1 MIIGSSNVQMG
12 SARKYEASEKQRK
25 TAWIA
30 GVDLQKA
37 GSVSAVTG
45 FAGQQTTLSRG
56 RWGNKYGYFTD
67 MLKSNAQDSVTA
79 EMEQSMLGRKG
90 QITTGNITSMEDRTS
105 LRQIREHTLFYLLRH
120 LNDLMSGRAGR
131 SGQWFGGESYDM
143 SGNAVQIGA
152 IQNEYSYEEQENTEF
167 ATKGKVV
174 TADGREIEFN
184 LGLEMSRR
192 FEEYYYDQND
202 IYAYTSSLPS
212 NLVDPLVINLD
223 SNIAN
228 VSDQKFMF
236 DIDADGI
243 LDSIS
248 QLNSG
253 SGYLALDKNGDG
265 IINDGSELFGTKSGN
280 GFADLAAYDD
290 DGNGWIDENDAI
302 WSKLLIWTKDEH
314 GKDVLYH
321 LKDKG
326 VGAICL
332 ESVDTEFSLKSLKNN
347 ALNGKI
353 RKTGMFLYENG
364 TAGTV
369 QHLDIAR

>member
-1 MIIGSSNVQMG
+1 MKIGSSSVQMG
-12 SARKYEASEKQRK
+12 STRKYETSEKQRQ

-30 GVDLQKA
+30 GLNAQKA
-37 GSVSAVTG
+37 GSVNAAIG
-45 FAGQQTTLSRG
+45 FAGQQMARSSG
-56 RWGNKYGYFTD
+56 RWNKNSYFTD
-67 MLKSNAQDSVTA
+67 MLKSNAQDSATA
-79 EMEQSMLGRKG
+79 EMEQSMLGRRG
-90 QITTGNITSMEDRTS
+90 QITKGSITSMEDRVS
-105 LRQIREHTLFYLLRH
+105 MRQVRENALYYLLRH
-120 LNDLMSGRAGR
+120 LNDLMNGRVSR
-131 SGQWFGGESYDM
+131 SSQELESDSYDL
-143 SGNAVQIGA
+143 SGNAVQIGSV
-152 IQNEYSYEEQENTEF
+152 QNEYSYAEQENTEF
-167 ATKGKVV
+167 VTKGKVV

-192 FEEYYYDQND
+192 FEEYYYKQND
-202 IYAYTSSLPS
+202 IYAYTPS
-212 NLVDPLVINLD
+212 QPSDLIDPLVINLD

-228 VSDQKFMF
+228 VSDQKFLF
-236 DIDADGI
+236 DIDADGV

-253 SGYLALDKNGDG
+253 SGYLALDQNGDG

-280 GFADLAAYDD
+280 GFADLAAYDE

-302 WSKLLIWTKDEH
+302 WSKLLIWAKDEQ
-314 GKDVLYH
+314 GKDMLYH

-332 ESVDTEFSLKSLKNN
+332 ESVDTEFSLKSLKDN

-364 TAGTV
+364 MAGTV
-369 QHLDIAR
+369 QHLDVAR

>member
-1 MIIGSSNVQMG
+1 MIIGSSSVQMG
-12 SARKYEASEKQRK
+12 SARKYETKEKQRQ

-30 GVDLQKA
+30 GVNAQKA
-37 GSVSAVTG
+37 GSVGTVVG
-45 FAGQQTTLSRG
+45 FAGQQTTLSMG
-56 RWGNKYGYFTD
+56 RWNKNSYFTD
-67 MLKSNAQDSVTA
+67 MLKSNAQDGVTA

-90 QITTGNITSMEDRTS
+90 QITTGNITSIEDRAS
-105 LRQIREHTLFYLLRH
+105 MRQIREHALFYLLRH
-120 LNDLMSGRAGR
+120 LNDLMSGRVSR
-131 SGQWFGGESYDM
+131 NSQWFGGESYNM

-152 IQNEYSYEEQENTEF
+152 IQNEYSYEEQEDTAF
-167 ATKGKVV
+167 STKGKVV

-192 FEEYYYDQND
+192 FEEYYYKQND
-202 IYAYTSSLPS
+202 IYAYTPSQS

-265 IINDGSELFGTKSGN
+265 KINDGSELFGTKSGN

-332 ESVDTEFSLKSLKNN
+332 ESVDTEFSLKSLKDN

>member
-12 SARKYEASEKQRK
+12 SARTYETKEKQRQ

-30 GVDLQKA
+30 GVNAQKA
-37 GSVSAVTG
+37 GSVGTVVG
-45 FAGQQTTLSRG
+45 FAGQQTTLSMG
-56 RWGNKYGYFTD
+56 RWNKNSYFTD

-90 QITTGNITSMEDRTS
+90 QITTGKITSIEDRTS
-105 LRQIREHTLFYLLRH
+105 LRQIREQALFYLLRH
-120 LNDLMSGRAGR
+120 LNDLMNGRVSR
-131 SGQWFGGESYDM
+131 SSQWFGGESYNM
-143 SGNAVQIGA
+143 SGNAVQIGT
-152 IQNEYSYEEQENTEF
+152 IQNEYSYEEQENTAF
-167 ATKGKVV
+167 STKGKVV
-174 TADGREIEFN
+174 TADGREIEFD

-192 FEEYYYDQND
+192 FEEYYYKQND
-202 IYAYTSSLPS
+202 IYAYTSSQPS

-265 IINDGSELFGTKSGN
+265 IINDGSELFGTKSGD

-332 ESVDTEFSLKSLKNN
+332 ESVDTEFSLKSLKDN

>member
-1 MIIGSSNVQMG
+1 MIIGSSSVQMG
-12 SARKYEASEKQRK
+12 STRKYETSEKQRQ

-30 GVDLQKA
+30 GVNAQKA
-37 GSVSAVTG
+37 GSVNAAIG

-56 RWGNKYGYFTD
+56 RWNKSSYFTD
-67 MLKSNAQDSVTA
+67 MLKSNAQDGVTA
-79 EMEQSMLGRKG
+79 QMEQSMLGRKG
-90 QITTGNITSMEDRTS
+90 QITTGNITSMEDRAS
-105 LRQIREHTLFYLLRH
+105 MRQVREHALFYLLRQ

-131 SGQWFGGESYDM
+131 SSQLFGADSYNM
-143 SGNAVQIGA
+143 SGSAVQIGA
-152 IQNEYSYEEQENTEF
+152 IQNEYSYEEQENTVF
-167 ATKGKVV
+167 TTKGKVV

-192 FEEYYYDQND
+192 FEEYYYDQNG
-202 IYAYTSSLPS
+202 IYAYIPDQTA
-212 NLVDPLVINLD
+212 NLIDPLVINLD
-223 SNIAN
+223 GNIAS

-236 DIDADGI
+236 DIDSDGI

-265 IINDGSELFGTKSGN
+265 IINDGSELFGTKSGD

-326 VGAICL
+326 VGAICV

-364 TAGTV
+364 MAGTV
-369 QHLDIAR
+369 QHLDVAK

>member
-1 MIIGSSNVQMG
+1 MIIGSSSVQMG
-12 SARKYEASEKQRK
+12 SARKYETKEKQRQ

-30 GVDLQKA
+30 GANAQKA
-37 GSVSAVTG
+37 GSVSAVVG
-45 FAGQQTTLSRG
+45 FVGQQTTLSMG
-56 RWGNKYGYFTD
+56 RWNKNGYFID
-67 MLKSNAQDSVTA
+67 MLKSNAQDGVTA

-90 QITTGNITSMEDRTS
+90 QITSGNITSMEDRVS
-105 LRQIREHTLFYLLRH
+105 MKQIREHALFYLLRH
-120 LNDLMSGRAGR
+120 LNNLMSGRVSR
-131 SGQWFGGESYDM
+131 SGQGFGAESYNM
-143 SGNAVQIGA
+143 SGNAVQIGT
-152 IQNEYSYEEQENTEF
+152 IQNEYSYEEQENTAF
-167 ATKGKVV
+167 STKGKVV

-184 LGLEMSRR
+184 LDLEMSRR
-192 FEEYYYDQND
+192 FEEYYYKQND
-202 IYAYTSSLPS
+202 IYAYTPSQSS

-314 GKDVLYH
+314 GKDV
-321 LKDKG
+321 
-326 VGAICL
+326 
-332 ESVDTEFSLKSLKNN
+332 
-347 ALNGKI
+347 
-353 RKTGMFLYENG
+353 
-364 TAGTV
+364 
-369 QHLDIAR
+369 

>member
-1 MIIGSSNVQMG
+1 MIIGSSSVQMG
-12 SARKYEASEKQRK
+12 STRKYETSEKQRK

-30 GVDLQKA
+30 SANAQKA
-37 GSVSAVTG
+37 GSVNSVIG
-45 FAGQQTTLSRG
+45 FAGQQTVMATG
-56 RWGNKYGYFTD
+56 RWSKSSYFTD
-67 MLKSNAQDSVTA
+67 MLKSNAKDSVTA

-90 QITTGNITSMEDRTS
+90 QITSGNITSMEDRVS
-105 LRQIREHTLFYLLRH
+105 MKQIREHALFYLLRH
-120 LNDLMSGRAGR
+120 LNDLMNGRVSR
-131 SGQWFGGESYDM
+131 SFQGIGSDSYNM

-152 IQNEYSYEEQENTEF
+152 IQNEYSYEEKEDTAF
-167 ATKGKVV
+167 ATKGKVI

-192 FEEYYYDQND
+192 FEEYYYEQND
-202 IYAYTSSLPS
+202 IYAYTPS
-212 NLVDPLVINLD
+212 QPTNLVDPLVINLD
-223 SNIAN
+223 SNIAS

-236 DIDADGI
+236 DIDSDGI

-265 IINDGSELFGTKSGN
+265 KINDGSELFGTASGD

-314 GKDVLYH
+314 GKDMLYH

-347 ALNGKI
+347 AINGKI

-364 TAGTV
+364 MAGTV
-369 QHLDIAR
+369 QHLDIAK

>member
-1 MIIGSSNVQMG
+1 MIIGSSSVQMG
-12 SARKYEASEKQRK
+12 SARKYETKEKQRQ
-25 TAWIA
+25 TLWIA
-30 GVDLQKA
+30 GADLQKA
-37 GSVSAVTG
+37 GSVSVVTG
-45 FAGQQTTLSRG
+45 VAGRQTTLSKG
-56 RWGNKYGYFTD
+56 RWNKNGYFID
-67 MLKSNAQDSVTA
+67 MLKSNAQDGVTA

-90 QITTGNITSMEDRTS
+90 QITSGNITSMEDRVS
-105 LRQIREHTLFYLLRH
+105 MKQIREHALFYLLRH
-120 LNDLMSGRAGR
+120 LNNLMSGRVSR
-131 SGQWFGGESYDM
+131 SGQGFGAESYDM

-152 IQNEYSYEEQENTEF
+152 IRNEYSYEEQENTAF
-167 ATKGKVV
+167 STKGKVV

-184 LGLEMSRR
+184 LDLEMSRR
-192 FEEYYYDQND
+192 FEEYYYKQND
-202 IYAYTSSLPS
+202 IYAYTPSQSS

-223 SNIAN
+223 STIAN

-265 IINDGSELFGTKSGN
+265 KINDGSELFGTKSGD

-314 GKDVLYH
+314 GKDVL
-321 LKDKG
+321 
-326 VGAICL
+326 
-332 ESVDTEFSLKSLKNN
+332 
-347 ALNGKI
+347 
-353 RKTGMFLYENG
+353 G
-364 TAGTV
+364 TSA
-369 QHLDIAR
+369 AA

>member
-1 MIIGSSNVQMG
+1 M
-12 SARKYEASEKQRK
+12 
-25 TAWIA
+25 
-30 GVDLQKA
+30 
-37 GSVSAVTG
+37 
-45 FAGQQTTLSRG
+45 TTG
-56 RWGNKYGYFTD
+56 RWDKNSYFTD
-67 MLKSNAQDSVTA
+67 MLKSNAQDDVTA

-90 QITTGNITSMEDRTS
+90 QITAGNITSVEDRAS
-105 LRQIREHTLFYLLRH
+105 IRQVREHALFYLLRH
-120 LNDLMSGRAGR
+120 LRDMMNGRGGSGSQG
-131 SGQWFGGESYDM
+131 FIGGSYDM
-143 SGNAVQIGA
+143 SGSAVQIGS
-152 IQNEYSYEEQENTEF
+152 IQNEYSYEETENTSF
-167 ATKGKVV
+167 ATKGKVI

-192 FEEYYYDQND
+192 FEEYYYEQND
-202 IYAYTSSLPS
+202 IYAFAPSQPS

-236 DIDADGI
+236 DIDSDGI

-265 IINDGSELFGTKSGN
+265 TINDGSELFGTKSGN

-314 GKDVLYH
+314 GKDMLYH

-347 ALNGKI
+347 AMNGKI

-364 TAGTV
+364 MAGTV
-369 QHLDIAR
+369 QHLDVAK

>member
-1 MIIGSSNVQMG
+1 MKIGSSSVQMG
-12 SARKYEASEKQRK
+12 STRKYQTSEKQRQ

-30 GVDLQKA
+30 GLNAQKA
-37 GSVSAVTG
+37 GSVNAVIG
-45 FAGQQTTLSRG
+45 FAGQQTARSSG
-56 RWGNKYGYFTD
+56 RWNKNSYFTD

-90 QITTGNITSMEDRTS
+90 QITKGSITSMEDRVS
-105 LRQIREHTLFYLLRH
+105 MRQVRENTLYYLLRH
-120 LNDLMSGRAGR
+120 LNDLMNGRAGW
-131 SGQWFGGESYDM
+131 SNQGLGSESYNM

-152 IQNEYSYEEQENTEF
+152 VQNEYSYAEQENTEF
-167 ATKGKVV
+167 ATKGKVI

-192 FEEYYYDQND
+192 FEEYYYAQND
-202 IYAYTSSLPS
+202 IYAYTPSQPS
-212 NLVDPLVINLD
+212 NLIDPLVINLD

-236 DIDADGI
+236 DIDADGV

-265 IINDGSELFGTKSGN
+265 VINDGSELFGTKSGN

-302 WSKLLIWTKDEH
+302 WSKLLIWTKDEQ
-314 GKDVLYH
+314 GKDMLYH

-332 ESVDTEFSLKSLKNN
+332 ESVDTEFSLKSLKDN

-364 TAGTV
+364 MAGTV
-369 QHLDIAR
+369 QHLDVAR

>member
-1 MIIGSSNVQMG
+1 MIIGSSSVQMG
-12 SARKYEASEKQRK
+12 STRKYETSETQRK

-30 GVDLQKA
+30 SANAQKA
-37 GSVSAVTG
+37 GSVNSVIG
-45 FAGQQTTLSRG
+45 FTEQQTVTDTG
-56 RWGNKYGYFTD
+56 RWSKSSYFTD

-90 QITTGNITSMEDRTS
+90 QITSGKITSMEDRVS
-105 LRQIREHTLFYLLRH
+105 MKQIREHALFYLLRH
-120 LNDLMSGRAGR
+120 LNDLMSRRVSR
-131 SGQWFGGESYDM
+131 SFQGIGIDSYNL
-143 SGNAVQIGA
+143 SGNAVQIGV
-152 IQNEYSYEEQENTEF
+152 IQNEYSYEEQEDTTF
-167 ATKGKVV
+167 STKGKVV

-192 FEEYYYDQND
+192 FEEYYYEQND
-202 IYAYTSSLPS
+202 IYAYTSSEPT
-212 NLVDPLVINLD
+212 NLLDPLVINLD
-223 SNIAN
+223 SNIAS

-236 DIDADGI
+236 DIDSDGI

-265 IINDGSELFGTKSGN
+265 KINDGSELFGTASGD

-302 WSKLLIWTKDEH
+302 WSKLLIWTKDEN

-326 VGAICL
+326 IGAICL
-332 ESVDTEFSLKSLKNN
+332 ESVDTEFSLKSLKDN
-347 ALNGKI
+347 AVNGKI
-353 RKTGMFLYENG
+353 RKTGVFLYENG
-364 TAGTV
+364 MAGTV
-369 QHLDIAR
+369 QHLDIAK

>member
-1 MIIGSSNVQMG
+1 MG
-12 SARKYEASEKQRK
+12 STRKYETSEKQRK
-25 TAWIA
+25 MAWIA
-30 GVDLQKA
+30 SANAQKA
-37 GSVSAVTG
+37 GSVNSVIG
-45 FAGQQTTLSRG
+45 FAGQQTVG
-56 RWGNKYGYFTD
+56 RWSKSSYFTD
-67 MLKSNAQDSVTA
+67 MLKSNAQDNVTA

-90 QITTGNITSMEDRTS
+90 QITSGNITSMEDRVS
-105 LRQIREHTLFYLLRH
+105 MKQIREHALFYLLRH
-120 LNDLMSGRAGR
+120 LNDLMNGRVSR
-131 SGQWFGGESYDM
+131 SFQGIGSDSYNM

-152 IQNEYSYEEQENTEF
+152 IQNEYSYEEKEDTAF
-167 ATKGKVV
+167 ATKGKVI

-192 FEEYYYDQND
+192 FEEYYYEQND
-202 IYAYTSSLPS
+202 IYAYTPS
-212 NLVDPLVINLD
+212 QPANLVDPLVINLD
-223 SNIAN
+223 SNIAS

-236 DIDADGI
+236 DIDSDGI

-265 IINDGSELFGTKSGN
+265 KINDGSELFGTASGD

-314 GKDVLYH
+314 GKDMLYH

-347 ALNGKI
+347 AMNGKI

-364 TAGTV
+364 MAGTV
-369 QHLDIAR
+369 QHLDIAK